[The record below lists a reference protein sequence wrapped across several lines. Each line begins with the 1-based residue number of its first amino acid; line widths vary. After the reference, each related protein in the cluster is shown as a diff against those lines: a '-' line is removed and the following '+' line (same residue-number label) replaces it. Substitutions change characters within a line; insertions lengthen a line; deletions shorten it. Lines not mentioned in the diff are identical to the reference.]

1 MKLWLIAAFMFA
13 PLAFAQDHG
22 GHGRPK
28 ETSFGRPADAKKA
41 SRVVRVEMSDQMR
54 YTPAQITVKQ
64 GEIVRFEPV
73 NKGQVMHEM
82 VLGTLDDLKKYA
94 ELMKKNPGMP
104 HDAPH
109 MAHVAPGKSGTIG
122 WQFTTPGEFFYAC
135 LVAGHY
141 EAGMIGKVTVQSDRV
156 NNIKA
161 LSSDDVEQYLSGAG
175 MGYAKAAELNRHPG
189 PMHVLE
195 LADQLK
201 LTAEQRTATAK
212 LMEAHKAE
220 ARKIGARLVARWPA
234 TRWLRPWRVPRCSK
248 VSTALH
254 IWKRIG
260 ACARC
265 FPMRSSR
272 ATTHCA
278 ATRRDEPTAVPVL
291 VDAGS
296 CTTSRR
302 RNAD

>member
-28 ETSFGRPADAKKA
+28 ETSFGRPVDAKKA

-54 YTPAQITVKQ
+54 FTPAQITVKQ

-161 LSSDDVEQYLSGAG
+161 LSSEDVEQYLSGAG

-220 ARKIGARLVARWPA
+220 ARKIGARLVAAER
-234 TRWLRPWRVPRCSK
+234 
-248 VSTALH
+248 ALDELF
-254 IWKRIG
+254 RGG
-260 ACARC
+260 AVAGDALAQAVAR
-265 FPMRSSR
+265 
-272 ATTHCA
+272 
-278 ATRRDEPTAVPVL
+278 TAVL
-291 VDAGS
+291 EGEYRLAHLETHRRMRTLLSDAQLARYDALRGYAA
-296 CTTSRR
+296 R
-302 RNAD
+302 

>member
-82 VLGTLDDLKKYA
+82 VLGTLDDLNLKKHA

-161 LSSDDVEQYLSGAG
+161 LSSEDVEQYLSGAG

-220 ARKIGARLVARWPA
+220 ARKIGARLVAAER
-234 TRWLRPWRVPRCSK
+234 
-248 VSTALH
+248 ALDELF
-254 IWKRIG
+254 RGG
-260 ACARC
+260 AVAGDTLAQAVAR
-265 FPMRSSR
+265 
-272 ATTHCA
+272 
-278 ATRRDEPTAVPVL
+278 TAVL
-291 VDAGS
+291 EGEYRLAHLETHRRMRTLLSDAQLARYDALRGYAA
-296 CTTSRR
+296 R
-302 RNAD
+302 

>member
-1 MKLWLIAAFMFA
+1 MKRWLIAAFMIA

-28 ETSFGRPADAKKA
+28 ETSLGRPADAKKA

-54 YTPAQITVKQ
+54 FTPAQITVKQ

-82 VLGTLDDLKKYA
+82 VLGTLDDLKKHA

-109 MAHVAPGKSGTIG
+109 MAHVAPGKSGKIG
-122 WQFTTPGEFFYAC
+122 WQFTKPGEFFYAC
-135 LVAGHY
+135 LVAGHF
-141 EAGMIGKVTVQSDRV
+141 EAGMIGKVTVQSDRAGD
-156 NNIKA
+156 IKA
-161 LSSDDVEQYLSGAG
+161 LSSEEVEQYLSGAG

-220 ARKIGARLVARWPA
+220 ARKIGARLVAAERA
-234 TRWLRPWRVPRCSK
+234 LDELFRGGAALLRTLLSDAQLARYD
-248 VSTALH
+248 AL
-254 IWKRIG
+254 RG
-260 ACARC
+260 YAAR
-265 FPMRSSR
+265 
-272 ATTHCA
+272 
-278 ATRRDEPTAVPVL
+278 
-291 VDAGS
+291 
-296 CTTSRR
+296 
-302 RNAD
+302 

>member
-1 MKLWLIAAFMFA
+1 MWA

-28 ETSFGRPADAKKA
+28 ETAFGRPADAKKA

-54 YTPAQITVKQ
+54 FTPAQITVKQ

-82 VLGTLDDLKKYA
+82 VLGTLDDLKMHA
-94 ELMKKNPGMP
+94 EVMKKNPGMP

-122 WQFTTPGEFFYAC
+122 WQFTKPGEFFYAC
-135 LVAGHY
+135 LVAGHF
-141 EAGMIGKVTVQSDRV
+141 EAGMIGKVTVQGAQQHHGHRADPASDV
-156 NNIKA
+156 KA
-161 LSSDDVEQYLSGAG
+161 LSGEEVEQYLSGAG

-220 ARKIGARLVARWPA
+220 ARKIGARLVAAER
-234 TRWLRPWRVPRCSK
+234 
-248 VSTALH
+248 ALDELF
-254 IWKRIG
+254 RGG
-260 ACARC
+260 AVAGDTLAQAVAR
-265 FPMRSSR
+265 
-272 ATTHCA
+272 
-278 ATRRDEPTAVPVL
+278 TAVL
-291 VDAGS
+291 QGEYRLAHLETHRRMRTLLSDAQVARYDALRGYAG
-296 CTTSRR
+296 R
-302 RNAD
+302 

>member
-28 ETSFGRPADAKKA
+28 ETSFGRPVDAKKA

-54 YTPAQITVKQ
+54 FTPAQITVKQ

-161 LSSDDVEQYLSGAG
+161 LSSEDVEQYLSGAG

-220 ARKIGARLVARWPA
+220 ARKIGARLVAAER
-234 TRWLRPWRVPRCSK
+234 
-248 VSTALH
+248 ALDELF
-254 IWKRIG
+254 RGG
-260 ACARC
+260 AVAGDTLAQAVAR
-265 FPMRSSR
+265 
-272 ATTHCA
+272 
-278 ATRRDEPTAVPVL
+278 TAVL
-291 VDAGS
+291 EGEYRLAHLETHRRMRTLLSDAQLARYDALRGYAA
-296 CTTSRR
+296 R
-302 RNAD
+302 

>member
-54 YTPAQITVKQ
+54 FTPAQITVKQ

-82 VLGTLDDLKKYA
+82 VLGTLDDLKKHA

-161 LSSDDVEQYLSGAG
+161 LSSEEVEQYLSGAG

-220 ARKIGARLVARWPA
+220 ARKIGARLVAAER
-234 TRWLRPWRVPRCSK
+234 
-248 VSTALH
+248 ALDELF
-254 IWKRIG
+254 RGG
-260 ACARC
+260 AVAGDTLAQAVAR
-265 FPMRSSR
+265 
-272 ATTHCA
+272 
-278 ATRRDEPTAVPVL
+278 TAVL
-291 VDAGS
+291 EGEYRLAHLETHRRMRTLLSDAQLARYDALRGYAA
-296 CTTSRR
+296 R
-302 RNAD
+302 

>member
-13 PLAFAQDHG
+13 PLVFAQDHG

-28 ETSFGRPADAKKA
+28 ETSFGRPVDAKKA

-54 YTPAQITVKQ
+54 FTPAQITVKQ

-161 LSSDDVEQYLSGAG
+161 LSSEDVEQYLSGAG

-220 ARKIGARLVARWPA
+220 ARKIGARLVAAER
-234 TRWLRPWRVPRCSK
+234 
-248 VSTALH
+248 ALDELF
-254 IWKRIG
+254 RGG
-260 ACARC
+260 AVAGDTLAQAVAR
-265 FPMRSSR
+265 
-272 ATTHCA
+272 
-278 ATRRDEPTAVPVL
+278 TAVL
-291 VDAGS
+291 EGEYRLAHLETHRRMRTLLSDAQLARYDALRGYAA
-296 CTTSRR
+296 R
-302 RNAD
+302 

>member
-1 MKLWLIAAFMFA
+1 MFA

-54 YTPAQITVKQ
+54 FTPAQITVKQ

-161 LSSDDVEQYLSGAG
+161 LSSEEVEQYLSGAG

-220 ARKIGARLVARWPA
+220 ARKIGARLVAAER
-234 TRWLRPWRVPRCSK
+234 
-248 VSTALH
+248 ALDELF
-254 IWKRIG
+254 RGG
-260 ACARC
+260 AVAGDTLAQAVAR
-265 FPMRSSR
+265 
-272 ATTHCA
+272 
-278 ATRRDEPTAVPVL
+278 TAVL
-291 VDAGS
+291 EGEYRLAHLETHRRMRTLLSDAQLARYDALRGYAA
-296 CTTSRR
+296 R
-302 RNAD
+302 

>member
-13 PLAFAQDHG
+13 PLVFAQDHG

-82 VLGTLDDLKKYA
+82 VLGTLDDLNLKKHA

-161 LSSDDVEQYLSGAG
+161 LSSEDVEQYLSGAG

-220 ARKIGARLVARWPA
+220 ARKIGARLVAAER
-234 TRWLRPWRVPRCSK
+234 
-248 VSTALH
+248 ALDELF
-254 IWKRIG
+254 RGG
-260 ACARC
+260 AVAGDTLAQAVAR
-265 FPMRSSR
+265 
-272 ATTHCA
+272 
-278 ATRRDEPTAVPVL
+278 TAVL
-291 VDAGS
+291 EGEYRLAHLETHRRMRTLLSDAQLARYDALRGYAA
-296 CTTSRR
+296 R
-302 RNAD
+302 

>member
-1 MKLWLIAAFMFA
+1 MRLWLIAAFIFA

-54 YTPAQITVKQ
+54 FTPAQITVKQ

-82 VLGTLDDLKKYA
+82 VLGTLDDLKKHA

-109 MAHVAPGKSGTIG
+109 MAHVAPGKSGKIG
-122 WQFTTPGEFFYAC
+122 WQFTKPGEFFYAC
-135 LVAGHY
+135 LVAGHF
-141 EAGMIGKVTVQSDRV
+141 EAGMIGKVTVQSDRAGD
-156 NNIKA
+156 IKA
-161 LSSDDVEQYLSGAG
+161 LSSEEVEQYLSGAG

-220 ARKIGARLVARWPA
+220 ARKIGARLVAAER
-234 TRWLRPWRVPRCSK
+234 
-248 VSTALH
+248 ALDELF
-254 IWKRIG
+254 RGG
-260 ACARC
+260 AVAGDTLAQAVAR
-265 FPMRSSR
+265 
-272 ATTHCA
+272 
-278 ATRRDEPTAVPVL
+278 TAVL
-291 VDAGS
+291 EGEYRLTHLETHRRMRTLLSDAQVARYDALRGYAG
-296 CTTSRR
+296 R
-302 RNAD
+302 

>member
-82 VLGTLDDLKKYA
+82 VLGTLDDLNLKKHA

-156 NNIKA
+156 SNIKA
-161 LSSDDVEQYLSGAG
+161 LSSEDVEQYLSGAG

-220 ARKIGARLVARWPA
+220 ARKIGARLVAAER
-234 TRWLRPWRVPRCSK
+234 
-248 VSTALH
+248 ALDELF
-254 IWKRIG
+254 RGG
-260 ACARC
+260 AVAGDTLAQAVAR
-265 FPMRSSR
+265 
-272 ATTHCA
+272 
-278 ATRRDEPTAVPVL
+278 TAVL
-291 VDAGS
+291 EGEYRLAHLETHRRMRTLLSDAQLARYDALRGYAA
-296 CTTSRR
+296 R
-302 RNAD
+302 